1 MVTYDD
7 LFSLRTYLGNLW
19 SYAQISIVPNSFYT
33 EDTTAEEL
41 LSRLREVPYFSEN
54 TESNIVSYKGH
65 EGFIVCDN
73 SNWSQV
79 VDEKNTSHNTAQC
92 EVIFLVG
99 TDDSH
104 FLSLMFLTDKRNK
117 ADIYSLMTQYLD
129 KYITVTEEGST
140 NFGTGTQKLLY
151 TDVERQTPEF
161 RDALKN
167 LVKYGI
173 LTPKTIFDGEHP
185 LTWDEYIRIHVW
197 AIYHKRLTDHIIPD
211 DTTSPTF
218 DAILKKLPIDRRA
231 YVDAGQRATFE
242 LMLTLRLAGVELPT
256 YSEASLDQFRLQKDT
271 KYHAEWQKIADFEY
285 KYFLGQKMSPNG
297 SSYYNSGYYTS
308 EFYITY
314 NPITGLSYDPAIST
328 DPIKFGAY
336 EPTQKAKKALEAEL
350 ACTRNSNQFFS
361 ASCYK
366 KRQEYTWSFLSYNV
380 LTK

>member
-79 VDEKNTSHNTAQC
+79 VDEKNTTHNTAQC

-99 TDDSH
+99 TDESH

-173 LTPKTIFDGEHP
+173 LTPKTIFDG
-185 LTWDEYIRIHVW
+185 
-197 AIYHKRLTDHIIPD
+197 
-211 DTTSPTF
+211 
-218 DAILKKLPIDRRA
+218 
-231 YVDAGQRATFE
+231 
-242 LMLTLRLAGVELPT
+242 
-256 YSEASLDQFRLQKDT
+256 
-271 KYHAEWQKIADFEY
+271 
-285 KYFLGQKMSPNG
+285 
-297 SSYYNSGYYTS
+297 
-308 EFYITY
+308 
-314 NPITGLSYDPAIST
+314 
-328 DPIKFGAY
+328 
-336 EPTQKAKKALEAEL
+336 
-350 ACTRNSNQFFS
+350 
-361 ASCYK
+361 
-366 KRQEYTWSFLSYNV
+366 
-380 LTK
+380 

>member
-33 EDTTAEEL
+33 EDTTADEL

-79 VDEKNTSHNTAQC
+79 VDEKNTTHNTAQC

-129 KYITVTEEGST
+129 KYVTVTEEGAT

-161 RDALKN
+161 RDVLKN

-173 LTPKTIFDGEHP
+173 LTSKTIFDGEHP

-211 DTTSPTF
+211 DATSPTF

-231 YVDAGQRATFE
+231 YVDSAQRGTFE

-256 YSEASLDQFRLQKDT
+256 YSEASLDQFKLQKDT

-285 KYFLGQKMSPNG
+285 KYFM
-297 SSYYNSGYYTS
+297 
-308 EFYITY
+308 
-314 NPITGLSYDPAIST
+314 
-328 DPIKFGAY
+328 
-336 EPTQKAKKALEAEL
+336 
-350 ACTRNSNQFFS
+350 
-361 ASCYK
+361 
-366 KRQEYTWSFLSYNV
+366 
-380 LTK
+380 